1 MKKLKTTS
9 IHDLNLILMTQISM
23 IMMVYVSFGENKNE
37 CITKI
42 LTDFT
47 DNIYSLAKFHNGRRT
62 STG

>member
-1 MKKLKTTS
+1 
-9 IHDLNLILMTQISM
+9 MTQISM

-42 LTDFT
+42 VAYFT
-47 DNIYSLAKFHNGRRT
+47 GNIYSLAKFHSSGRT